1 MDSVLDRPSVT
12 DAELRAWL
20 EGPAWQM
27 EDPRELVDRWIRLL
41 LDAGV
46 PLLRTNIAIG
56 TLHPELIGFGYVWT
70 REGGTTE
77 EQSGSREVF
86 LTGGYEESPYK
97 LIMEDGMRCIRRR
110 LDRDGPDDFG
120 ILPDLRAMGATD
132 YVVLAEPIRHITGV
146 IGTWASDQPD
156 GLAPAQINLL
166 SHAFTWLRRLLEPI
180 ALTRLSI
187 NLLDT
192 YVGPRAGERI
202 LMGEILRGSGESQD
216 AVIWFSDLR
225 GFTRLSDDLP
235 RDTLIAL
242 LNAHFDAFAQPI
254 QAAGGEILK
263 FMGDGVLAM
272 FPTDGPAGVAGAG
285 LAAVAAADGAIAN
298 MADLNAARGETGDPP
313 LGFAIALHLGEV
325 SFGNVGASNRLDFT
339 AIGPAVNI
347 VHRIERLAVE
357 LSAPVLVSASVAHH
371 LGDRAESRGRHE
383 LRGHASL
390 EEVFALTDR

>member
-46 PLLRTNIAIG
+46 PLLRTIAIG

-77 EQSGSREVF
+77 EQAGSRELF

-97 LIMEDGMRCIRRR
+97 LIMEDGVRCIRRR

-146 IGTWASDQPD
+146 IGTWACDQPA

-166 SHAFTWLRRLLEPI
+166 SHAFTRLRRLLEPI

-242 LNAHFDAFAQPI
+242 LNAHFDALAQPI

-272 FPTDGPAGVAGAG
+272 FPTDGPAGVAGACQ
-285 LAAVAAADGAIAN
+285 AAVAAADGAIAN
-298 MADLNAARGETGDPP
+298 MAELNTARGEAGEPP
-313 LGFAIALHLGEV
+313 LGYSIALHLGEV
-325 SFGNVGASNRLDFT
+325 SFGNIGASNRLDFT

-357 LSAPVLVSASVAHH
+357 LSAPVLVSASVAWH